1 MNATEAGT
9 ATRVAGTI
17 AMEPSQADWP
27 HQIYASLR
35 AKGVSHFCYVPDA
48 GHRVLIELAQA
59 DPEVDAIP
67 LTCEEEGIGILAG
80 VDLGGGKAV
89 LLMQSS
95 GVGNCI
101 NMLSLIKHGHF
112 PLLTLVT
119 MRGDFGE
126 QNPWQYAMGQAVEP
140 VLHAMGV
147 ITLRANHKEEV
158 IPMLDAS
165 FNMVHSGRQAVALL
179 LTQRL
184 IGAKKF

>member
-1 MNATEAGT
+1 MSAKGVDT
-9 ATRVAGTI
+9 AARLSA
-17 AMEPSQADWP
+17 ADAAETSSPEWP
-27 HQIYASLR
+27 HQIYAALR

-48 GHRVLIELAQA
+48 GHRVLIELANA
-59 DPEVDAIP
+59 DPEVNAIP
-67 LTCEEEGIGILAG
+67 LTCEAEGVGILAG
-80 VDLGGGKAV
+80 VDLGGAKAV

-101 NMLSLIKHGHF
+101 NMLSLVKHGNF
-112 PLLTLVT
+112 PFFALVT

-140 VLHAMGV
+140 VLHAMGI
-147 ITLRANHKEEV
+147 ITLRANEKEDV
-158 IPMLDAS
+158 LPMLDAS
-165 FNMVHSGRQAVALL
+165 YNTVHVGRQPVALL